1 MSRVDVAVPTLP
13 GEPLNGYTMTRIT
26 HDKQVNHFRP
36 VLTGFTAT
44 QKTYNQQIIDD
55 SNILCPVMM
64 GLRRRVTS
72 GTTHGIWC
80 WLTDL
85 NRYPFAY

>member
-26 HDKQVNHFRP
+26 HDKQVNHLCP

-44 QKTYNQQIIDD
+44 
-55 SNILCPVMM
+55 SLP
-64 GLRRRVTS
+64 
-72 GTTHGIWC
+72 
-80 WLTDL
+80 
-85 NRYPFAY
+85 